1 MGSFSQ
7 RGLLGAG
14 VGGTEPSGSHVW
26 SLGTSAC
33 AVEQGWRG
41 WVPAPSRGVTKGSG
55 SLGFAKVSLSVK
67 ASSGLVSII
76 KPWDRWSGF
85 FFLPLRRE
93 LGCHASCWP
102 RAKLRL
108 RKESGF

>member
-14 VGGTEPSGSHVW
+14 VGGTEPSGRHAW

-33 AVEQGWRG
+33 AIEQGWRG
-41 WVPAPSRGVTKGSG
+41 WVPALPGDVTKGSG
-55 SLGFAKVSLSVK
+55 SLGFGKVSLPMK
-67 ASSGLVSII
+67 ASPGLVSII
-76 KPWDRWSGF
+76 KPWECWNGF
-85 FFLPLRRE
+85 FCLPLPRE
-93 LGCHASCWP
+93 LGCHTSCRP